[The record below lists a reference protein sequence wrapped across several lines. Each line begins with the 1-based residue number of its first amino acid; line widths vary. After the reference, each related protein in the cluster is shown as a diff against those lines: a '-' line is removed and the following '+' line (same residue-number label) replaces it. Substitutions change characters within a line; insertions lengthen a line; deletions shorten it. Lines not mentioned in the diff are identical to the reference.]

1 MTSLATKWA
10 ARNRPLAISGWDRAC
25 PPSGILR
32 SALGVAVLNIVQRI
46 VPESGKHRPRR
57 TDTPTLIFHTNGNG
71 ESLASRFDNI
81 VGSGTSSYPHYQ
93 LAFDGTLEQYCPL
106 ERQALSQ
113 FSGNAFAISV
123 DCQDS
128 GSKHKPLHEDPLS
141 DAQVHSLAELL
152 VLHSIP
158 LQACTSP
165 KSGGLGFHSQ
175 FKGWNKD
182 DRNCPGPARIA
193 QVQAILAAASALS
206 GVPVVQR
213 AVDFDALKELQD
225 ACRKAVV
232 APGDH
237 GECVFVVQGLLG
249 IAQTGVMDDATVASV
264 RAFQAAHGRGPTG
277 IVDAATWK
285 VLAP

>member
-1 MTSLATKWA
+1 M
-10 ARNRPLAISGWDRAC
+10 
-25 PPSGILR
+25 
-32 SALGVAVLNIVQRI
+32 LNIVQRI
-46 VPESGKHRPRR
+46 VPESETHRRR
-57 TDTPTLIFHTNGNG
+57 STDTPTLILHTNGNG
-71 ESLASRFDNI
+71 ESLASRFDDI
-81 VGSGTSSYPHYQ
+81 IRSGTSSYPHYQ

-113 FSGNAFAISV
+113 FTGNAFAISV

-128 GSKHKPLHEDPLS
+128 GFEHKPLDQDPLS
-141 DAQVHSLAELL
+141 DAQVQALAELL
-152 VLHSIP
+152 VLHNIP
-158 LQACTSP
+158 LQACSSP
-165 KSGGLGFHSQ
+165 KSGGLGFHAQ

-182 DRNCPGPARIA
+182 GRNCPGPARIA
-193 QVQAILAAASALS
+193 QVPAILAAAAALS

-237 GECVFVVQGLLG
+237 GECVIVVQGFLR
-249 IAQTGVMDDATVASV
+249 IAQTGVMDDATVAAV

>member
-1 MTSLATKWA
+1 V
-10 ARNRPLAISGWDRAC
+10 D
-25 PPSGILR
+25 
-32 SALGVAVLNIVQRI
+32 VLNIVQRI
-46 VPESGKHRPRR
+46 VPESDKHRRRR

-71 ESLASRFDNI
+71 ESDASRFDDI
-81 VGSGTSSYPHYQ
+81 VRSGASSYSHYQ

-113 FSGNAFAISV
+113 FTGNAFAISV

-128 GSKHKPLHEDPLS
+128 GSDHKPLDQDPLS
-141 DAQVHSLAELL
+141 DAQVQVLAELL
-152 VLHSIP
+152 VLHNIP

-165 KSGGLGFHSQ
+165 KSGGLGFHAQ
-175 FKGWNKD
+175 FKGWDKE
-182 DRNCPGPARIA
+182 RSNCPGPARIA
-193 QVQAILAAASALS
+193 QVPAILAAASALS
-206 GVPVVQR
+206 GVPVVPR
-213 AVDFDALKELQD
+213 AVDFNALKELQD

-237 GECVFVVQGLLG
+237 GECVLVVQGFLG
-249 IAQTGVMDDATVASV
+249 IAQTGVMDDATVAAV
-264 RAFQAAHGRGPTG
+264 RSFQAAHGRGPTG

>member
-1 MTSLATKWA
+1 M
-10 ARNRPLAISGWDRAC
+10 D
-25 PPSGILR
+25 
-32 SALGVAVLNIVQRI
+32 VLNIVQRI
-46 VPESGKHRPRR
+46 VRESETHRRRR
-57 TDTPTLIFHTNGNG
+57 TDTPTLILHTNGNR
-71 ESLASRFDNI
+71 ESVASRFDDI
-81 VGSGTSSYPHYQ
+81 IQSGTSSYPHYQ
-93 LAFDGTLEQYCPL
+93 LAFDGALEQYCPL

-113 FSGNAFAISV
+113 FTGDAFAISV

-128 GSKHKPLHEDPLS
+128 GSDHKPLDQDPLS
-141 DAQVHSLAELL
+141 DAQVQTLAELL
-152 VLHSIP
+152 VLHNIP
-158 LQACTSP
+158 LQACRSP
-165 KSGGLGFHSQ
+165 RSGGLGFHAQ

-182 DRNCPGPARIA
+182 GSTCPGPARIA
-193 QVQAILAAASALS
+193 QVPAILAVASAVS

-237 GECVFVVQGLLG
+237 GECVLVVQGFLG
-249 IAQTGVMDDATVASV
+249 IAQTGVMDDATVAAV
-264 RAFQAAHGRGPTG
+264 RSFQAAHGRGPTG